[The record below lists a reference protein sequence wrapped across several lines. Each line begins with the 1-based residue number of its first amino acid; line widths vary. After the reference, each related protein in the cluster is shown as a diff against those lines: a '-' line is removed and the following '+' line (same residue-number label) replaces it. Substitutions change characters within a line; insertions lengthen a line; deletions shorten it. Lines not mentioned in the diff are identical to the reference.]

1 MNGHSLRRAC
11 LIIIIH
17 TKRMLPG
24 VAGGG
29 AFTAATHAE
38 QRCSVLRCLMHAMVP
53 WSSTAVSC
61 IASCMPWCHGAAL
74 QCLALPHACHGA
86 MEQRCSVLHCLMHAM
101 VPWSSGA
108 VGFHSGGDTP
118 HRLGWLAVGC
128 FELRLQLQPR
138 LGSTPRY
145 AVPATASP
153 RKVCPCGGLPAGD
166 LAWFSGVQIPGSHHL
181 TSE

>member
-1 MNGHSLRRAC
+1 MKGHSLRRAC

-53 WSSTAVSC
+53 WSSAAVSC
-61 IASCMPWCHGAAL
+61 VASCMPWCHGAALQCLALPHACHGAMEQHCSVLHCLMHAMVPWSSAAMSCVASCMPWCHGAAL

-86 MEQRCSVLHCLMHAM
+86 MEQRSC
-101 VPWSSGA
+101 
-108 VGFHSGGDTP
+108 GFSQW
-118 HRLGWLAVGC
+118 R
-128 FELRLQLQPR
+128 
-138 LGSTPRY
+138 
-145 AVPATASP
+145 
-153 RKVCPCGGLPAGD
+153 
-166 LAWFSGVQIPGSHHL
+166 
-181 TSE
+181 